1 MENLKKIGTILK
13 SLSEENR
20 LRIAFMLLK
29 RPLCV
34 CEINEIL
41 QIALSTISAHLKNM
55 KYAGIIEDE
64 KDGRWVVYRLA
75 NDKKVVALIEYLY
88 KEIEDDDCISSDLR
102 MLEKVDRYSCYCS
115 KK

>member
-1 MENLKKIGTILK
+1 MDNLKRIGSILK

-20 LRIAFMLLK
+20 LRIAFMLLQK
-29 RPLCV
+29 PLCV

-64 KDGRWVVYRLA
+64 KDGRWVVYKLS
-75 NDKKVVALIEYLY
+75 NNPEIVGFVEYLY
-88 KEIEDDDCISSDLR
+88 KKMANDITVCSDIENSQKI
-102 MLEKVDRYSCYCS
+102 DRYTCYCN
-115 KK
+115 K